1 MKFRIA
7 NRWGDFP
14 ENAKSEVF
22 LSWDNWNDF
31 SYYTLFGI
39 FYVNENSEK
48 FELGSIKIGF
58 FGQQEGERSL
68 SIGDE
73 FTQIGP
79 RFFSMGTDVEYY
91 ERLSDLGEEI
101 RNIILIGLNDIAYDT
116 DLYEKAIQE
125 QVTKISFLRD
135 VSETTITGQFRR
147 LAYGG
152 SKLTDYDFKFISL
165 PNNTEENYYELSFS
179 VEPYS
184 NPPSNIHV
192 LIGRNGVGKTYLI
205 HNMIDSLTKNQNEFS
220 HSGKFLWQDQ
230 VENQQRLFA
239 NLVCVTFSAFDEF
252 EHPPEQK
259 DKSIGLQYSYI
270 GLKSVYETNTDQEI
284 EEYSLAKQ
292 FSASIFSCINNSKLG
307 IWEKTIY
314 ILESDPIFKEFNIL
328 GLVDNFYDEV
338 ELKERAISLFQ
349 KLSSGHK
356 IVLLTIT
363 RLVEKI
369 QEKSLVLFD
378 EPECHLHPPLLSSFI
393 RAVSDL
399 LIERNAVGIIAT
411 HSPVI
416 LQEVP
421 KSCIWKL
428 RRNGNDTF
436 VERLEIESFGENV
449 GILTQ
454 EIFGLEV
461 TDSGFHKILKDL
473 VKETNSYQH
482 ATNVLKNQL
491 GLEAKAILRSLFY
504 QKEQSE

>member
-1 MKFRIA
+1 MRFKIVDS
-7 NRWGDFP
+7 WGNYP
-14 ENAKSEVF
+14 KNAKSIVF
-22 LSWDNWNDF
+22 LTWDNWNDF
-31 SYYTLFGI
+31 AYYTLFGI
-39 FYVNENSEK
+39 FYVNEKSEK
-48 FELGSIKIGF
+48 IELGSIKIGF
-58 FGQQEGERSL
+58 LAQKEGERVL
-68 SIGDE
+68 SEGVE
-73 FTQIGP
+73 FRQIGP
-79 RFFSMGTDVEYY
+79 HFFSMGTDVEYY
-91 ERLSDLGEEI
+91 ERLNDLGEEI
-101 RNIILIGLNDIAYDT
+101 KKNILVGLNDIAYDT
-116 DLYEKAIQE
+116 DLYKEAIQE

-147 LAYGG
+147 LAHGG
-152 SKLTDYDFKFISL
+152 SKLTNYDFKFISL
-165 PNNTEENYYELSFS
+165 PNDTEENPYELSFS

-192 LIGRNGVGKTYLI
+192 LIGRNGVGKTHLV
-205 HNMIDSLTKNQNEFS
+205 HNMIDALTKNQSEFS
-220 HSGKFLWQDQ
+220 LAGKFLWQDSFEDQ
-230 VENQQRLFA
+230 DRLFA

-259 DKSIGLQYSYI
+259 DKSTGLQYSYI
-270 GLKSVYETNTDQEI
+270 GLKSVDYTNIDQQD
-284 EEYSLAKQ
+284 EEYPLANQ
-292 FSASIFSCINNSKLG
+292 FSASLFSCINNSKIN
-307 IWEKTIY
+307 IWEKTIF
-314 ILESDPIFKEFNIL
+314 ILESDPIFKAFNIL
-328 GLVDNFYDEV
+328 GLIDNNYGER
-338 ELKERAISLFQ
+338 ELKKRAIDLFQ

-363 RLVEKI
+363 RLVEKV

-378 EPECHLHPPLLSSFI
+378 EPECHLHPPLLSSFT

-421 KSCIWKL
+421 KSCVWKL
-428 RRNGNDTF
+428 RRNENTTF
-436 VERLEIESFGENV
+436 AERLEIESFGENV

-473 VKETNSYQH
+473 VNNTNSYQH
-482 ATNVLKNQL
+482 AINVLNNQL

-504 QKEQSE
+504 QKEQTE

>member
-1 MKFRIA
+1 MKFSIV

-14 ENAKSEVF
+14 ENAKSEIF

-48 FELGSIKIGF
+48 IELGSIKIGF
-58 FGQQEGERSL
+58 FGQQEEDRIL
-68 SIGDE
+68 SVGTE
-73 FTQIGP
+73 FTQIGLP
-79 RFFSMGTDVEYY
+79 FFSMGTDVEYY
-91 ERLSDLGEEI
+91 EKLSDLGEEI
-101 RNIILIGLNDIAYDT
+101 RNITLTSLNDIAYNV

-135 VSETTITGQFRR
+135 ISETTIIGQFRR

-152 SKLTDYDFKFISL
+152 SKLTDYDFKFISA
-165 PNNTEENYYELSFS
+165 PNNTEDNHYELSFS

-205 HNMIDSLTKNQNEFS
+205 HNMIDALTKNQNEFS
-220 HSGKFLWQDQ
+220 QSGKFLWQESFEDQ
-230 VENQQRLFA
+230 ERLFA

-252 EHPPEQK
+252 EHPPERK
-259 DKSIGLQYSYI
+259 DKSVGLQYSYI
-270 GLKSVYETNTDQEI
+270 GLKSVDDTDTDQED

-292 FSASIFSCINNSKLG
+292 FSASLFSCINNSKIG
-307 IWEKTIY
+307 IWERTIF
-314 ILESDPIFKEFNIL
+314 ILESDPIFKAFNIL
-328 GLVDNFYDEV
+328 GLIDNDYNER
-338 ELKERAISLFQ
+338 EIKNRAIDLFQ

-363 RLVEKI
+363 RLVEKV

-378 EPECHLHPPLLSSFI
+378 EPECHLHPPLLSSFT
-393 RAVSDL
+393 RAISDL

-421 KSCIWKL
+421 KSCVWKL
-428 RRNGNDTF
+428 RRNGNTTF
-436 VERLEIESFGENV
+436 AERLEIESFGENV

-473 VKETNSYQH
+473 VNNTNSYQH
-482 ATNVLKNQL
+482 AINVLNNQL

-504 QKEQSE
+504 QKEQAE

>member
-1 MKFRIA
+1 MIFKIT

-39 FYVNENSEK
+39 FYINEKSEK
-48 FELGSIKIGF
+48 IDLGSVKIGF
-58 FGQQEGERSL
+58 LGQKEGDRVL
-68 SIGDE
+68 SEGVE
-73 FTQIGP
+73 FSQIDP
-79 RFFSMGTDVEYY
+79 YLFSMGTDVEYY
-91 ERLSDLGEEI
+91 ERLNDLGEEI
-101 RNIILIGLNDIAYDT
+101 KNTILVGLNDIAYDT

-135 VSETTITGQFRR
+135 ISETTITGQFRR
-147 LAYGG
+147 IAHGG
-152 SKLTDYDFKFISL
+152 SKLTDYDFKFISS
-165 PNNTEENYYELSFS
+165 PNDTEGNHYELSFS

-205 HNMIDSLTKNQNEFS
+205 HKMIDALTNNQDEFS
-220 HSGKFLWQDQ
+220 PSGYFLWNSAS
-230 VENQQRLFA
+230 ENQDRLFA

-252 EHPPEQK
+252 EHPPEQI
-259 DKSIGLQYSYI
+259 DKSVGLQYSYI
-270 GLKSVYETNTDQEI
+270 GLKSVDDKSMDEQDEKS
-284 EEYSLAKQ
+284 SLAKQ
-292 FSASIFSCINNSKLG
+292 FSASLFSCINNSKIG
-307 IWEKTIY
+307 SWKKTIL
-314 ILESDPIFKEFNIL
+314 ILESDPIFKSFNIL
-328 GLVDNFYDEV
+328 ELIDNDYSEGY
-338 ELKERAISLFQ
+338 LKSVAIDLFQ
-349 KLSSGHK
+349 QLSSGHK

-363 RLVEKI
+363 RLVEKL

-378 EPECHLHPPLLSSFI
+378 EPECHLHPPLLSSFT

-421 KSCIWKL
+421 KSCVWKL
-428 RRNGNDTF
+428 RRDESTTF
-436 VERLEIESFGENV
+436 AERLEIESFGENV

-473 VKETNSYQH
+473 VSNTNSYQH
-482 ATNVLKNQL
+482 AINVLHNQL